1 MEEMREQVAVY
12 VGSALEQIDEG
23 YGAPHSVAERFNC
36 GSLDWRP
43 SVRPA
48 TEKMKMVA
56 QKRYVV
62 EGKKDTYE
70 QAKAFAE
77 EVYAIPI
84 WSTARR
90 MPRNYSV

>member
-1 MEEMREQVAVY
+1 M
-12 VGSALEQIDEG
+12 
-23 YGAPHSVAERFNC
+23 AERFNC

-77 EVYAIPI
+77 EVVRDSHLVYGKTNAPELLRLIG
-84 WSTARR
+84 T
-90 MPRNYSV
+90 

>member
-1 MEEMREQVAVY
+1 MEEMREQVAGGTSARLWNKLMKVMGHPIAWRNVSTAVPSTGGLPY
-12 VGSALEQIDEG
+12 V
-23 YGAPHSVAERFNC
+23 PR
-36 GSLDWRP
+36 R
-43 SVRPA
+43 
-48 TEKMKMVA
+48 

>member
-1 MEEMREQVAVY
+1 
-12 VGSALEQIDEG
+12 
-23 YGAPHSVAERFNC
+23 
-36 GSLDWRP
+36 
-43 SVRPA
+43 
-48 TEKMKMVA
+48 MKLVA